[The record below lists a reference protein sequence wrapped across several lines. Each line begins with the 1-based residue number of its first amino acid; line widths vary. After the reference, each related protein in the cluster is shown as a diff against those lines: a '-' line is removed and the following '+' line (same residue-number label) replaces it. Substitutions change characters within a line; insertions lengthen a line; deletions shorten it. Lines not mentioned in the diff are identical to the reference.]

1 MCGFLI
7 ISNNNRN
14 ISKDEFLKLVEFNDH
29 RGPDETKIIIKNNFL
44 IGFNR
49 LSINDLNNGSQPFH
63 SKKDNLLVCFNG
75 EIFNYKELIKEIS
88 NNKITVKSE
97 VQAIYVLYKYYNQEF
112 VKYLKGF
119 FSICILNYKTKKILV
134 ANDRF
139 SIKPLYYGKLKTG
152 ELFITSDYSPLLKY
166 QFISENLN
174 YPAIQK
180 YLTYGFIEKKT
191 FFRDI
196 YKLQPAEYG
205 YVDNKTKLKKFWR
218 PLLKK
223 KQKNFKDF
231 DFLLKDVINKWKAS
245 EVGISLSLS
254 DGVDSI
260 LLDKY
265 FEKLKINI
273 EKFTLKPNYKTI
285 DFKKLKMNS
294 KMIKFNTKK
303 AINYLNNYFK
313 ISSIPLGNASDLSF
327 FFIYDKISRNKNIK
341 VNFVGEGAD
350 EIFGGYDRYKL
361 FLSNKVKYL
370 NTMKKNEIYIKSIF
384 KHYNNPK
391 SDYFK
396 TFKSIKKIIAFDQM
410 HWIPNIVM
418 RHDLIGMMFS
428 IESRPIFLDNEI
440 VKFANNLS
448 IKHKIS
454 KTQTKIFLKEFCK
467 LNNIKHLEKKRGTP
481 NYFVELSKDK
491 IFQNSFNRLLK
502 NLSISKKNFNIDFY
516 LKNYSPDNY
525 VLNWRMYNVMKILN

>member
-14 ISKDEFLKLVEFNDH
+14 ISKDEFVKLVKFNDH

-63 SKKDNLLVCFNG
+63 SKKDNLLIFFNG
-75 EIFNYKELIKEIS
+75 EVFNYKELIKEIS

-97 VQAIYVLYKYYNQEF
+97 VQAIYVLYKHYNQEF

-119 FSICILNYKTKKILV
+119 FSICILNYKTKKIIV

-166 QFISENLN
+166 QYISENLN

-205 YVDNKTKLKKFWR
+205 YVDNNTKLKKFWR
-218 PLLKK
+218 PLLKNK
-223 KQKNFKDF
+223 NKNFKDF
-231 DFLLKDVINKWKAS
+231 DFLLKNVINKWKAS
-245 EVGISLSLS
+245 DVGISLSLS

-260 LLDKY
+260 LIGRY
-265 FEKLKINI
+265 FEKLKIDI

-294 KMIKFNTKK
+294 KIIKFNTKK
-303 AINYLNNYFK
+303 AINHLNNYFK

-370 NTMKKNEIYIKSIF
+370 KLIKKNEIYVKSIF
-384 KHYNNPK
+384 KNYSNPR

-396 TFKSIKKIIAFDQM
+396 TIKSIKKIIAYDQM
-410 HWIPNIVM
+410 HWIPSVVM

-428 IESRPIFLDNEI
+428 IESRPIFLDDEI

-448 IKHKIS
+448 IKDKIS
-454 KTQTKIFLKEFCK
+454 KTQTKIFLQEFCK

-491 IFQNSFNRLLK
+491 IFQNSFNKLLK
-502 NLSISKKNFNIDFY
+502 NLHTSKKIFNIDFY
-516 LKNYSPDNY
+516 QKNYSADNY
-525 VLNWRMYNVMKILN
+525 VLNWRIYNVMKILN